1 MLMQDIHQEI
11 QEAVNYFVDG
21 IRKSGNF
28 SACYLTGSYA
38 ERYAVTKVSDIDI
51 TVVSESPL
59 DEIQRQ
65 NLESL
70 IQNVDHTHGVNLD
83 VSPVVVAGELYQG
96 QSTFLGIAFREAV
109 ISAKLAGHLIWGR
122 DVFARIPMPSKDEY
136 VDATRKIPFEF
147 PNRIRGYSNSPFP
160 LGFPNEH
167 DQYFGYL
174 GKHVDGNASTKPL
187 ISLMTWIGTGTVAL
201 ISGTPVGN
209 KKQCVDALKEIDL
222 GKGVELARLFDLC
235 RREWKYRLPAS
246 PNDQQD
252 LRDIC
257 ARALVWE
264 NEYHD
269 KFFPD
274 MQRLGT

>member
-1 MLMQDIHQEI
+1 MLIKNIHQEI
-11 QEAVNYFVDG
+11 QEAVADFIEGVV
-21 IRKSGNF
+21 KSDNF

-51 TVVSESPL
+51 TLVSESPL
-59 DEIQRQ
+59 DERQ
-65 NLESL
+65 IKNLESL
-70 IQNVDHTHGVNLD
+70 IQYVDHAHGVNLD
-83 VSPVVVAGELYQG
+83 VSSVTVAAELYQG

-122 DVFARIPMPSKDEY
+122 DVFARISMPSKDEY
-136 VDATRKIPFEF
+136 VAVTKKIPFEF
-147 PNRIRGYSNSPFP
+147 SNRIRGYSNNLFP
-160 LGFPNEH
+160 LGYPNER

-174 GKHVDGNASTKPL
+174 GKHMDGNASTKPL
-187 ISLMTWIGTGTVAL
+187 ISLMTWLGTGTVAL
-201 ISGTPVGN
+201 VSGTPVGN
-209 KKQCVDALKEIDL
+209 KKQCVDALKEIDFR
-222 GKGVELARLFDLC
+222 KGAELARLFDLC
-235 RREWKYRLPAS
+235 RREWKYRLPVS
-246 PNDQQD
+246 PHDQQD

-269 KFFPD
+269 KFFPE